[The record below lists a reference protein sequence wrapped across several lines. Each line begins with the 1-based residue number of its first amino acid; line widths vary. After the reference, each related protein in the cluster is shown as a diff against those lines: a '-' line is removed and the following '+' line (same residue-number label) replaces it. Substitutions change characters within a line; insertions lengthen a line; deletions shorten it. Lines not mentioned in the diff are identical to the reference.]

1 MLTSSGRHLKSS
13 SIAKVPKAERQ
24 RINKYDVVRWWRK
37 VGDDGRRGRS
47 SRDRLRTGL
56 SILTLPAYDIGQDVA
71 LLGRRRPG
79 DSDWGWGLGVAAQTR
94 GWHTVRRHGCSK
106 VR

>member
-1 MLTSSGRHLKSS
+1 MLTSTSRHLKSS
-13 SIAKVPKAERQ
+13 SIAKISKAEGQ
-24 RINKYDVVRWWRK
+24 RINKYDVVRWRCQ
-37 VGDDGRRGRS
+37 VGNDGGRGRS

-56 SILTLPAYDIGQDVA
+56 TILALPAYDIGQDVA

-79 DSDWGWGLGVAAQTR
+79 DGDWGGGLGVAAQTR
-94 GWHTVRRHGCSK
+94 GWYSVRRRGCSK